1 MKHRP
6 EPDIIRLSNISENRF
21 LTGQTEFGVEN
32 ESSPQKTFS
41 SLLFSSLLF
50 SSLLFSSLLFSS
62 AARAAGEG
70 SGRGPY
76 VQADLAYAY
85 EHITHDY
92 PEPAGA
98 KKGKISTVSDYFRNI
113 RTHSIHPRVSVGYDF
128 GGWRIAADYARYRKW
143 NDSKYSVSIKEL
155 KENKG
160 ENINVAQYLK
170 TENQENGSFHAV
182 SSLGLSAVYD
192 FKLNDKFKPYIGAR
206 VAYGHIRHQHRSVEQ
221 ETTIVTTYLQSG
233 KPSPIIR
240 GPTPK
245 PAHQESNSIRRV
257 GLGVIAGVGFDITP
271 NLTLDAGYRYHN
283 WGRLENTR
291 FKTHEASLG
300 VRYRF

>member
-1 MKHRP
+1 M
-6 EPDIIRLSNISENRF
+6 
-21 LTGQTEFGVEN
+21 Q
-32 ESSPQKTFS
+32 PQKT
-41 SLLFSSLLF
+41 SLLF

-62 AARAAGEG
+62 AAQAASEG
-70 SGRGPY
+70 NGRGPY
-76 VQADLAYAY
+76 VQADLAYAA
-85 EHITHDY
+85 ERITHDY
-92 PEPAGA
+92 PEPTAQ

-128 GGWRIAADYARYRKW
+128 GSWRIAADYARYRKW
-143 NDSKYSVSIKEL
+143 NNSKYSVSIKEL
-155 KENKG
+155 KNNNKK
-160 ENINVAQYLK
+160 K

-206 VAYGHIRHQHRSVEQ
+206 VAYGHVRHSIDSTKKITAGAGGAGSPVR
-221 ETTIVTTYLQSG
+221 
-233 KPSPIIR
+233 PSYKS
-240 GPTPK
+240 TQD
-245 PAHQESNSIRRV
+245 AHHQSNSIRRV

-271 NLTLDAGYRYHN
+271 KLTLDAGYRYHN

>member
-1 MKHRP
+1 MQPAK
-6 EPDIIRLSNISENRF
+6 N
-21 LTGQTEFGVEN
+21 
-32 ESSPQKTFS
+32 
-41 SLLFSSLLF
+41 LLFSSLLF
-50 SSLLFSSLLFSS
+50 SSLLFPS
-62 AARAAGEG
+62 AAQAAGEDG
-70 SGRGPY
+70 GRGPY
-76 VQADLAYAY
+76 VQADLAYAA
-85 EHITHDY
+85 ERITHDY
-92 PEPAGA
+92 PEPTGTG
-98 KKGKISTVSDYFRNI
+98 KNKISTVSDYFRNI

-143 NDSKYSVSIKEL
+143 NDNKYSVNIKKL
-155 KENKG
+155 ENK
-160 ENINVAQYLK
+160 NKKK

-206 VAYGHIRHQHRSVEQ
+206 VAYGHVRHSIDS
-221 ETTIVTTYLQSG
+221 TKKITASAG
-233 KPSPIIR
+233 GAGSPASYKS
-240 GPTPK
+240 TQD
-245 PAHQESNSIRRV
+245 AHHQSNSIRRV

>member
-1 MKHRP
+1 MNPARKKP
-6 EPDIIRLSNISENRF
+6 
-21 LTGQTEFGVEN
+21 
-32 ESSPQKTFS
+32 
-41 SLLFSSLLF
+41 SLLF

-62 AARAAGEG
+62 AAQAASEDG
-70 SGRGPY
+70 GRGPY

-92 PEPAGA
+92 PDAAGA
-98 KKGKISTVSDYFRNI
+98 NQGKKISTVSDYFKNI

-143 NDSKYSVSIKEL
+143 NNSKYSVSIKEL
-155 KENKG
+155 KNNNKK
-160 ENINVAQYLK
+160 K

-206 VAYGHIRHQHRSVEQ
+206 VAYGHVRHSIDSTKKITAGAGGAGSPVR
-221 ETTIVTTYLQSG
+221 
-233 KPSPIIR
+233 PSYKS
-240 GPTPK
+240 TQD
-245 PAHQESNSIRRV
+245 AHHQSNSIRRV

-271 NLTLDAGYRYHN
+271 KLTLDAGYRYHN

>member
-1 MKHRP
+1 MRP
-6 EPDIIRLSNISENRF
+6 TKNF
-21 LTGQTEFGVEN
+21 
-32 ESSPQKTFS
+32 SSLLFSSLLFS

-62 AARAAGEG
+62 AAQAAGEDH
-70 SGRGPY
+70 GRGPY

-92 PEPAGA
+92 PEPTGA

-143 NDSKYSVSIKEL
+143 NNNKYSVSIKEL
-155 KENKG
+155 ERNDNSTSSSKHL
-160 ENINVAQYLK
+160 NIKTQK
-170 TENQENGSFHAV
+170 TEHQENGTFHAA

-192 FKLNDKFKPYIGAR
+192 FKLNDKFKPYIGMR
-206 VAYGHIRHQHRSVEQ
+206 VAYGHVRHQVRSVEK
-221 ETTIVTTYLQSG
+221 ETIAVTTYPKKGEQG
-233 KPSPIIR
+233 APSVTTG

-245 PAHQESNSIRRV
+245 PAYHENRSSRR
-257 GLGVIAGVGFDITP
+257 LGFGAVAGVGIDITP
-271 NLTLDAGYRYHN
+271 KLTLDAGYRYHN

>member
-1 MKHRP
+1 M
-6 EPDIIRLSNISENRF
+6 
-21 LTGQTEFGVEN
+21 
-32 ESSPQKTFS
+32 
-41 SLLFSSLLF
+41 
-50 SSLLFSSLLFSS
+50 
-62 AARAAGEG
+62 
-70 SGRGPY
+70 
-76 VQADLAYAY
+76 QADLAYAY
-85 EHITHDY
+85 EHITRDY
-92 PEPAGA
+92 PDASGA
-98 KKGKISTVSDYFRNI
+98 NQGKKISTVSDYFKNI

-143 NDSKYSVSIKEL
+143 NNSKYSVSIKEL
-155 KENKG
+155 KNNNKKKK
-160 ENINVAQYLK
+160 K

-206 VAYGHIRHQHRSVEQ
+206 VAYGHVRHSISTKK
-221 ETTIVTTYLQSG
+221 TTEFLTTAG
-233 KPSPIIR
+233 SP
-240 GPTPK
+240 GVVPGGYKVSTTPG
-245 PAHQESNSIRRV
+245 AHQESNSIRRV

-300 VRYRF
+300 MRYRF

>member
-1 MKHRP
+1 MQPAKN
-6 EPDIIRLSNISENRF
+6 LLF
-21 LTGQTEFGVEN
+21 
-32 ESSPQKTFS
+32 SSLLFS

-62 AARAAGEG
+62 AAQAASEDGG
-70 SGRGPY
+70 CGPY

-92 PEPAGA
+92 PEPTAPN
-98 KKGKISTVSDYFRNI
+98 KNKISTVSDYFRNI
-113 RTHSIHPRVSVGYDF
+113 RTRSVHPRVSVGYDF

-143 NDSKYSVSIKEL
+143 NNNKYSVNTKL
-155 KENKG
+155 VRENKDYG
-160 ENINVAQYLK
+160 NRIDRK
-170 TENQENGSFHAV
+170 TENQENGTFHAA

-192 FKLNDKFKPYIGAR
+192 FDTGFRFKPYAGVR
-206 VAYGHIRHQHRSVEQ
+206 VAYGHVRHSIDSTKKATEFL
-221 ETTIVTTYLQSG
+221 TAAG
-233 KPSPIIR
+233 AP
-240 GPTPK
+240 GAAPTVYNQGNTQD
-245 PAHQESNSIRRV
+245 AHHQSNSIRRV

-271 NLTLDAGYRYHN
+271 KLTLDAGYRYHN

>member
-1 MKHRP
+1 M
-6 EPDIIRLSNISENRF
+6 SESK
-21 LTGQTEFGVEN
+21 N
-32 ESSPQKTFS
+32 ESSPKK
-41 SLLFSSLLF
+41 LLFSSLLF

-62 AARAAGEG
+62 AARAASEDG
-70 SGRGPY
+70 GRGPY
-76 VQADLAYAY
+76 VQADLAYAA
-85 EHITHDY
+85 ERITHDY

-155 KENKG
+155 KNNNKK
-160 ENINVAQYLK
+160 K

-206 VAYGHIRHQHRSVEQ
+206 VAYGHIRHSIDSTKKITAGAGGAGSPVR
-221 ETTIVTTYLQSG
+221 
-233 KPSPIIR
+233 PSYKS
-240 GPTPK
+240 TQD
-245 PAHQESNSIRRV
+245 AHHQSNSIRRV

-271 NLTLDAGYRYHN
+271 NLTLDTGYRYHN

-300 VRYRF
+300 MRYRF

>member
-1 MKHRP
+1 MNPARKKP
-6 EPDIIRLSNISENRF
+6 
-21 LTGQTEFGVEN
+21 
-32 ESSPQKTFS
+32 
-41 SLLFSSLLF
+41 SLLF

-62 AARAAGEG
+62 AAQAASEDG
-70 SGRGPY
+70 GRGPY
-76 VQADLAYAY
+76 VQADLAYAA
-85 EHITHDY
+85 ERITHDY
-92 PEPAGA
+92 PEPTAQ

-143 NDSKYSVSIKEL
+143 NNSKYSVSIKEL
-155 KENKG
+155 KNNNKK
-160 ENINVAQYLK
+160 K

-182 SSLGLSAVYD
+182 SSLGLSTIYD
-192 FKLNDKFKPYIGAR
+192 FDTGSRFKPYIGMR
-206 VAYGHIRHQHRSVEQ
+206 VAYGHVRHGIDSTKKITAGAGGAGSPVR
-221 ETTIVTTYLQSG
+221 
-233 KPSPIIR
+233 PSYKS
-240 GPTPK
+240 TQD
-245 PAHQESNSIRRV
+245 AHHQSNSIRRV

-271 NLTLDAGYRYHN
+271 KLTLDTGYRYHN

>member
-1 MKHRP
+1 M
-6 EPDIIRLSNISENRF
+6 SESK
-21 LTGQTEFGVEN
+21 N
-32 ESSPQKTFS
+32 ESSPKK
-41 SLLFSSLLF
+41 
-50 SSLLFSSLLFSS
+50 LLFSS
-62 AARAAGEG
+62 AARAASEDG
-70 SGRGPY
+70 GRGPY
-76 VQADLAYAY
+76 VQADLAYAA
-85 EHITHDY
+85 ERITHDY

-155 KENKG
+155 KNNNKK
-160 ENINVAQYLK
+160 K

-206 VAYGHIRHQHRSVEQ
+206 VAYGHIRHSIDSTKKITAGAGGAGSPVR
-221 ETTIVTTYLQSG
+221 
-233 KPSPIIR
+233 PSYKS
-240 GPTPK
+240 TQD
-245 PAHQESNSIRRV
+245 AHHQSNSIRRV

-271 NLTLDAGYRYHN
+271 KLTLDTGYRYHN

>member
-1 MKHRP
+1 MQPAKN
-6 EPDIIRLSNISENRF
+6 L
-21 LTGQTEFGVEN
+21 L
-32 ESSPQKTFS
+32 FS

-62 AARAAGEG
+62 AAQAASEDG
-70 SGRGPY
+70 GRGPY

-85 EHITHDY
+85 EHITRDY
-92 PEPAGA
+92 PDAAGA
-98 KKGKISTVSDYFRNI
+98 NKGKISTVSDYFRNI
-113 RTHSIHPRVSVGYDF
+113 RTHSVHPRVSVGYDF

-143 NDSKYSVSIKEL
+143 NNNKYSVNIKEL
-155 KENKG
+155 GRNDKTSSG
-160 ENINVAQYLK
+160 SRGHLNIQTRK
-170 TENQENGSFHAV
+170 TEHQENGTFHAV

-206 VAYGHIRHQHRSVEQ
+206 VAYGHVRHQVRSVEQ
-221 ETTIVTTYLQSG
+221 ETTTVTTYPQNAAS
-233 KPSPIIR
+233 SVTTNAPIR
-240 GPTPK
+240 KLP
-245 PAHQESNSIRRV
+245 HHESRSISS
-257 GLGVIAGVGFDITP
+257 LGFGAVAGVGIDITP
-271 NLTLDAGYRYHN
+271 KLTLDAGYRYHN

>member
-1 MKHRP
+1 M
-6 EPDIIRLSNISENRF
+6 
-21 LTGQTEFGVEN
+21 
-32 ESSPQKTFS
+32 
-41 SLLFSSLLF
+41 
-50 SSLLFSSLLFSS
+50 
-62 AARAAGEG
+62 
-70 SGRGPY
+70 
-76 VQADLAYAY
+76 QADLAYAA
-85 EHITHDY
+85 ERITHDY
-92 PEPAGA
+92 PEPTGT

-143 NDSKYSVSIKEL
+143 NDNKYSVNIKKL
-155 KENKG
+155 ENK
-160 ENINVAQYLK
+160 NKKK

-206 VAYGHIRHQHRSVEQ
+206 VAYGHVRHSIDS
-221 ETTIVTTYLQSG
+221 TKKITASAG
-233 KPSPIIR
+233 GAGSPASYKS
-240 GPTPK
+240 TQD
-245 PAHQESNSIRRV
+245 AHHQSNSIRRV

>member
-1 MKHRP
+1 MNPARKKP
-6 EPDIIRLSNISENRF
+6 
-21 LTGQTEFGVEN
+21 
-32 ESSPQKTFS
+32 

-62 AARAAGEG
+62 AAQAASEDG
-70 SGRGPY
+70 GRGPY

-92 PEPAGA
+92 PKPTGA
-98 KKGKISTVSDYFRNI
+98 KKGTTSTTISTVSDYFRNI

-143 NDSKYSVSIKEL
+143 NNNKYSVNTKKVEE
-155 KENKG
+155 KNNG
-160 ENINVAQYLK
+160 NTNVAQYLK
-170 TENQENGSFHAV
+170 AENQENGTFHAA

-192 FKLNDKFKPYIGAR
+192 FDTGSRFKPYAGVR
-206 VAYGHIRHQHRSVEQ
+206 VAYGHVKHQVRSVES
-221 ETTIVTTYLQSG
+221 ETTIVLSTPKGVQTPGRHIQ
-233 KPSPIIR
+233 
-240 GPTPK
+240 GPTKK
-245 PAHQESNSIRRV
+245 PAHHESRSISS
-257 GLGVIAGVGFDITP
+257 LGFGAVAGVGIDITP

-300 VRYRF
+300 MRYRF

>member
-1 MKHRP
+1 M
-6 EPDIIRLSNISENRF
+6 
-21 LTGQTEFGVEN
+21 Q
-32 ESSPQKTFS
+32 PQKT
-41 SLLFSSLLF
+41 SLLF

-62 AARAAGEG
+62 AARAASEDG
-70 SGRGPY
+70 GRGPY
-76 VQADLAYAY
+76 VQADLAYAA
-85 EHITHDY
+85 ERITHDY

-155 KENKG
+155 ENNNNKK
-160 ENINVAQYLK
+160 K

-206 VAYGHIRHQHRSVEQ
+206 VAYGHIRHSIDSTKKITAGAGGAGSPVR
-221 ETTIVTTYLQSG
+221 
-233 KPSPIIR
+233 PSYKS
-240 GPTPK
+240 TQD
-245 PAHQESNSIRRV
+245 AHHQSNSIRRV

-271 NLTLDAGYRYHN
+271 KLTLDTGYRYHN